1 MIKFGKNHKKKKNL
15 QGKQSKILSIQQ
27 NLPFFVKGV
36 DDLNYKVDLCP
47 YYKFNYQYYGERFS
61 EKDFCL
67 GESLGLYD
75 GHFKICPYCS
85 NHHVCIRRI
94 V

>member
-36 DDLNYKVDLCP
+36 DDYKL
-47 YYKFNYQYYGERFS
+47 
-61 EKDFCL
+61 
-67 GESLGLYD
+67 
-75 GHFKICPYCS
+75 
-85 NHHVCIRRI
+85 
-94 V
+94 

>member
-47 YYKFNYQYYGERFS
+47 Y
-61 EKDFCL
+61 
-67 GESLGLYD
+67 
-75 GHFKICPYCS
+75 CS